1 MYEIILYDTEDERC
15 PVQELLDSLEPKLL
29 AKTLRTIDLL
39 EMNGPLL
46 REPYS
51 KPLENGIFELRTK
64 QGSDITRV
72 LYFFIVG
79 KKEVLS
85 NGFIKNRRRHQRQ
98 KKNWQRSIKQIMNGG
113 MAMSSYK
120 DYKKRALQNPEVKAE
135 YDALQPEYDII
146 QAMIDARV
154 QQNMTQKDLSAKTG
168 ITQADISRIENG
180 TRNPSL
186 SMVKKLAHGLGMQLK
201 LEFVP
206 MPTKNKM

>member
-1 MYEIILYDTEDERC
+1 
-15 PVQELLDSLEPKLL
+15 
-29 AKTLRTIDLL
+29 
-39 EMNGPLL
+39 
-46 REPYS
+46 
-51 KPLENGIFELRTK
+51 
-64 QGSDITRV
+64 
-72 LYFFIVG
+72 
-79 KKEVLS
+79 
-85 NGFIKNRRRHQRQ
+85 
-98 KKNWQRSIKQIMNGG
+98 MNGG

-120 DYKKRALQNPEVKAE
+120 DYKKRALRNPEVKAE

-186 SMVKKLAHGLGMQLK
+186 SMVKKLAQGLGMQLK